1 MIDQGQADLPQ
12 LLKVFIG
19 ACRGVDAF
27 HSLPTPYAVRDIKV
41 GPWTVAVA
49 VPVPAHTPC
58 R

>member
-1 MIDQGQADLPQ
+1 MIDQGQADLMQ
-12 LLKVFIG
+12 MLKAFIG

-41 GPWTVAVA
+41 EPRTVL
-49 VPVPAHTPC
+49 VPARTPC